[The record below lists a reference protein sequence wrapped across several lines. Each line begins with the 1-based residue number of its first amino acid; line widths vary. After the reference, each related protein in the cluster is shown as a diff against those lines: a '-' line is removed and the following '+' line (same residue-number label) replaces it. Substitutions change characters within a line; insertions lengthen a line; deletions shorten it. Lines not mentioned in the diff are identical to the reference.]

1 MESLTSISS
10 LLFAPISHQKRPLH
24 QLRLF
29 FTLILRFFPF
39 SPKKKLVFTVVVK
52 RCVCV
57 SVSSW
62 VKREESPPRPIS
74 ARRPEPWPISDY
86 YRLRERGECVFGP
99 HTSSHVTLGQPT
111 LFSHAQFSPPPESPT
126 FDLGELENTDL
137 DMNRLFFILLWLI
150 DPLVW
155 FFSDNYSLLQL

>member
-1 MESLTSISS
+1 M
-10 LLFAPISHQKRPLH
+10 
-24 QLRLF
+24 
-29 FTLILRFFPF
+29 
-39 SPKKKLVFTVVVK
+39 
-52 RCVCV
+52 
-57 SVSSW
+57 
-62 VKREESPPRPIS
+62 KREESPPRPIS

-137 DMNRLFFILLWLI
+137 DMNRLFFILLANR
-150 DPLVW
+150 PARLVL
-155 FFSDNYSLLQL
+155 FRQLLFIAVITQNQRSFSSSGSSRASSICSVIIS